1 MVSCKCINTQN
12 EQDDAAMAIDRKTAL
27 VSGKQFASKVRS
39 EIDKD
44 ALVLLFGSCVKNKT
58 HEKSDI
64 DIAVVSSKFGS
75 NVIENRVSISLLGYT
90 VHPDI
95 EAHPFT
101 IDDWE
106 CATPFIREI
115 KRTGVEL

>member
-1 MVSCKCINTQN
+1 
-12 EQDDAAMAIDRKTAL
+12 MAIDRKTAL